1 MGFVYNG
8 FVCNINSPITL
19 HFFRSRWHLSHAFQL
34 AYDVMSAIAFFMQ
47 SPRVAV
53 ISKFCSYLAC
63 QLKGVM
69 FLEYCVLPDKKLY
82 GNRLYWCKYIRD
94 INGATQ
100 RLKATVPDR
109 RVWLPAHALAVRL
122 NNAFKGAKQSPRPCG
137 PLLPKTAPLWK
148 WNTHSKCMCQC
159 AYTYCIVFV
168 YCDCT
173 MYSTVRYSYKC
184 SL

>member
-1 MGFVYNG
+1 MF
-8 FVCNINSPITL
+8 
-19 HFFRSRWHLSHAFQL
+19 
-34 AYDVMSAIAFFMQ
+34 
-47 SPRVAV
+47 
-53 ISKFCSYLAC
+53 LAC
-63 QLKGVM
+63 
-69 FLEYCVLPDKKLY
+69 CVLPDKKLY
-82 GNRLYWCKYIRD
+82 GNHLYWCKYIRD
-94 INGATQ
+94 INGAMQ

-184 SL
+184 SQQNTFQVLNTSIVICNTGPYYTSRHQGWSKLHTAFTKLTSKFPYLRQSAKIWR